1 MVIDPITGD
10 GAYLISGGGNG
21 GFLDALTD
29 LVGNILDNL
38 DEIGSALHH
47 IPIIK
52 LIAEQLDNL
61 IDLLNIYKS
70 KGLGSTIAGL
80 AILLMIISITAL
92 MSHAL
97 ILGIALA
104 GVSKVVGWAA
114 MATLYYAMAN
124 IFNIIVP

>member
-1 MVIDPITGD
+1 M
-10 GAYLISGGGNG
+10 ISGGGNG
-21 GFLDALTD
+21 GFLDTLIG

-38 DEIGSALHH
+38 DEIGSALHN

-61 IDLLNIYKS
+61 IDLLKIYKS
-70 KGLGSTIAGL
+70 KGLGGALAGV

-97 ILGIALA
+97 SLGITLA
-104 GVSKVVGWAA
+104 GVSKVVEWAA
-114 MATLYYAMAN
+114 MATLFYAMAN
-124 IFNIIVP
+124 IFNIVPSD